1 VSFWQDPSEHVRMA
15 ARSLF
20 HCAAPRAIPCS
31 LCSQKTIQLESSLQ
45 VLEEHDLSRK
55 GNASMN
61 IDMGTE
67 RRTEIVSSVELE
79 KSSILAWLE
88 SFEIHEWI
96 SWIEGT
102 IQDAMASH
110 IVVAAALVVWYPSIV
125 KDDLAKLVINQLI
138 KLVMSMNDRY
148 SSTAAELLAEGM
160 ESTWKSCL
168 GPEIPRLVGDIFFQ
182 IECLTTPANN
192 ATEKPALAVNMR
204 EALVEILLPS
214 LAMADIAGF
223 LNVVEGQIW
232 VTSSDSPVHLVS
244 LKTLIRA
251 VRGSPKPMAPY
262 IDKVCIF
269 SSINGSRNVFF
280 PLASY

>member
-20 HCAAPRAIPCS
+20 HCAAPRAIPRS
-31 LCSQKTIQLESSLQ
+31 LCGQKTVQLESSLQ
-45 VLEEHDLSRK
+45 VFDEHDPSDK
-55 GNASMN
+55 GYSSMN

-67 RRTEIVSSVELE
+67 MPKEIVSSAELE
-79 KSSILAWLE
+79 KSSMLSWLE
-88 SFEIHEWI
+88 SLEIHEWI

-125 KDDLAKLVINQLI
+125 KDDLARLVIDQLI
-138 KLVMSMNDRY
+138 KLVMSMNNRY

-160 ESTWKSCL
+160 ESTWAAFL
-168 GPEIPRLVGDIFFQ
+168 GPDIPRLVGDIFFQ
-182 IECLTTPANN
+182 IECLTSTPAND
-192 ATEKPALAVNMR
+192 TKEKPALAVNMR

-232 VTSSDSPVHLVS
+232 ATSSDSPVHLVS

-269 SSINGSRNVFF
+269 SS
-280 PLASY
+280 